1 MTIWAS
7 NKNSYST
14 LNESFELLK
23 LTLFMHR
30 PFSHVNMSS
39 PHGCGVAQWCSVT
52 FSSAPSTQSG
62 SPSHILREITANRQH
77 IISIVDKKNSEYL
90 PFLWNTLWSSP
101 GFVLITREF
110 GFVVTFPVVYGN
122 KDIVSMQEIS
132 IWTTIRFNEC
142 KEILTALM
150 SVIFIAV
157 VQTI

>member
-7 NKNSYST
+7 NKNSYTT

-77 IISIVDKKNSEYL
+77 IFSMSTKKILNIYHFFGIHCDLPQDLFSSHVNSV
-90 PFLWNTLWSSP
+90 SSSH
-101 GFVLITREF
+101 FRLSMETRILLAC
-110 GFVVTFPVVYGN
+110 
-122 KDIVSMQEIS
+122 KKS
-132 IWTTIRFNEC
+132 IWTTIIFNEC

-150 SVIFIAV
+150 PVIFIAV